1 MIEKTFTVAKVDN
14 TLVTFALPKPQACSG
29 CDGKCG
35 SLTFAKLF
43 ANKRSELTIESK
55 ERLEVGQK
63 VDLALDDS
71 HVIKMSL
78 LTYMVPLLLALIFTI
93 VAANVFVLAELWQVL
108 FAIIGGYVG
117 FILAKEKQKGLK
129 NRIKIKKIHP
139 ISLPITQINGD

>member
-1 MIEKTFTVAKVDN
+1 MIEKTFTVAKVEN

-55 ERLEVGQK
+55 EWLEVGQK

>member
-43 ANKRSELTIESK
+43 ANKRSELTIVSDAA
-55 ERLEVGQK
+55 LEVGQK
-63 VDLALDDS
+63 VDLTLDDS

-78 LTYMVPLLLALIFTI
+78 WTYMVPLLLALVFTI
-93 VAANVFVLAELWQVL
+93 VAAHVFVVSERWQIL
-108 FAIIGGYVG
+108 SALLGGYTG
-117 FILAKEKQKGLK
+117 FLLAKAKQAGLK

>member
-43 ANKRSELTIESK
+43 ANKRSELTIES
-55 ERLEVGQK
+55 ETPLEIGQK

-78 LTYMVPLLLALIFTI
+78 LTYMMPLLLALIFTI
-93 VAANVFVLAELWQVL
+93 VAANVFVLTELWQVL
-108 FAIIGGYVG
+108 FAIFGGYVG
-117 FILAKEKQKGLK
+117 FLLAKAKQKGLK

>member
-1 MIEKTFTVAKVDN
+1 MIEKTFTVAKVEN

-93 VAANVFVLAELWQVL
+93 VSANVFVLAELWQVL

>member
-43 ANKRSELTIESK
+43 ANKRSELTIVSDAA
-55 ERLEVGQK
+55 LEVGQK
-63 VDLALDDS
+63 VDLTLDDS

-78 LTYMVPLLLALIFTI
+78 WTYMVPLLLALVFTI
-93 VAANVFVLAELWQVL
+93 VAALSLLLVK
-108 FAIIGGYVG
+108 GGKFY
-117 FILAKEKQKGLK
+117 L
-129 NRIKIKKIHP
+129 HC
-139 ISLPITQINGD
+139 

>member
-14 TLVTFALPKPQACSG
+14 TLVTFVLRKPQACSG

-117 FILAKEKQKGLK
+117 FLLAKEKQKGLK

>member
-78 LTYMVPLLLALIFTI
+78 LTYIVPLLLALIFTI
-93 VAANVFVLAELWQVL
+93 VSANVFVLAELWQVL

-117 FILAKEKQKGLK
+117 FLLAKEKQKGLK
-129 NRIKIKKIHP
+129 NRIKIKKIYP

>member
-14 TLVTFALPKPQACSG
+14 TLVTFALPKPQACNG

-35 SLTFAKLF
+35 TLTFAKLF

-55 ERLEVGQK
+55 ETLEVGQK
-63 VDLALDDS
+63 VDLSLDDS

-78 LTYMVPLLLALIFTI
+78 LTYMVPLLLAILFTFL
-93 VAANVFVLAELWQVL
+93 AANVFELAESWQVL
-108 FAIIGGYVG
+108 FAIFGGYCG
-117 FILAKEKQKGLK
+117 FLIAKAKQKGLR

>member
-1 MIEKTFTVAKVDN
+1 MIEKTFTVTKVEN

-43 ANKRSELTIESK
+43 ANKRSELTIVSDAA
-55 ERLEVGQK
+55 LEVGQK
-63 VDLALDDS
+63 VDLTLDDS

-78 LTYMVPLLLALIFTI
+78 WTYMVPLLLALVFTI
-93 VAANVFVLAELWQVL
+93 VAANVLVVSEGWQILSAMV
-108 FAIIGGYVG
+108 GGYTG
-117 FILAKEKQKGLK
+117 FLLAKAKQTGLK

>member
-1 MIEKTFTVAKVDN
+1 MIEKTFTVAKVEN

-43 ANKRSELTIESK
+43 ANKRSELTIES
-55 ERLEVGQK
+55 ETPLEIGQK

-108 FAIIGGYVG
+108 FAIFGGYVG
-117 FILAKEKQKGLK
+117 FLLAKAKQKGLK

>member
-14 TLVTFALPKPQACSG
+14 TLVTFALPKPQACNG

-43 ANKRSELTIESK
+43 ANKRSELTIES
-55 ERLEVGQK
+55 ETPLEIGQK

-93 VAANVFVLAELWQVL
+93 VAANVFVLTELWQVL
-108 FAIIGGYVG
+108 LAIFGGYVG
-117 FILAKEKQKGLK
+117 FLLAKAKQKGLK

>member
-78 LTYMVPLLLALIFTI
+78 LTYMVPLLIALIFTI

-117 FILAKEKQKGLK
+117 FLLAKEKQKGLK

>member
-1 MIEKTFTVAKVDN
+1 MIEKTFTVAKVN
-14 TLVTFALPKPQACSG
+14 STLVTFALPKPQACSG

-43 ANKRSELTIESK
+43 ANKRSELTIES
-55 ERLEVGQK
+55 ETPLEIGQK

-78 LTYMVPLLLALIFTI
+78 LTYMVPLLLALAFTI
-93 VAANVFVLAELWQVL
+93 VAANVFMLAELWQVL
-108 FAIIGGYVG
+108 FAIFGGYVG
-117 FILAKEKQKGLK
+117 FLLAKAKQKGLK

>member
-43 ANKRSELTIESK
+43 ANKRSELTIES
-55 ERLEVGQK
+55 ETPLEIGQK

-108 FAIIGGYVG
+108 FAILGGYVG
-117 FILAKEKQKGLK
+117 FLLAKAKQKGLK

>member
-117 FILAKEKQKGLK
+117 FLLAKEKQKGLK

>member
-78 LTYMVPLLLALIFTI
+78 LTYMVPLLLVLIFTI
-93 VAANVFVLAELWQVL
+93 EAANVFVLAELWQVL

-117 FILAKEKQKGLK
+117 FLLAKEKQKGLK

>member
-1 MIEKTFTVAKVDN
+1 MIEKTFTVAKVEN

-93 VAANVFVLAELWQVL
+93 VSTNVFVLAELWQVL